1 MRTTRPTWRRIFT
14 SCCNETQRAGRP
26 QTTEKNFI
34 VKNLRLLFKDTLKR
48 INHYGSLNYS
58 WIHKASN
65 EQYWYWSQL
74 IKQLTHPKTPLPE
87 RPEEWGPL
95 PSWQAQHAN
104 TTHKVKSD
112 NSNDKDEH
120 GNNEDNAESWKWR
133 TATTSTTTTQK
144 PTTATSHL
152 LPPNLPN
159 EYRYRTQNYGS
170 TILKCVKW

>member
-1 MRTTRPTWRRIFT
+1 MLQWNTTSWKTTNDWKELHCQEPTPPIQRYTKAHQSLWISQLFLD
-14 SCCNETQRAGRP
+14 TQSVKWTVLVLEP
-26 QTTEKNFI
+26 TNQTT
-34 VKNLRLLFKDTLKR
+34 
-48 INHYGSLNYS
+48 YPSS
-58 WIHKASN
+58 
-65 EQYWYWSQL
+65 
-74 IKQLTHPKTPLPE
+74 KTPLPE

-104 TTHKVKSD
+104 TTHKDKSD

-144 PTTATSHL
+144 PTTTTSHL